1 MAMSAI
7 FGETLK
13 FQQNNGADV
22 ELVVFGDEF
31 YARYETKDGFT
42 VVYDTDREQYCY
54 AILLDGRFASSGAPI
69 TKNPPPGIRRHF
81 KESEGIRNEK
91 FRIRYLRM
99 RPPEPPVAAHIMRT
113 MGSNE
118 GLLPGRRVSE
128 GRVRGLTVLVE
139 FADLSTT
146 VAAEDVNAMLNA
158 ENYNACGNF
167 CSVRD
172 YFRLMSSGKL
182 DYSNR
187 VVGPVKLSRNL
198 NYYKTN
204 LFVQEALDI
213 VVNEFGIHLSEFD
226 SRSEGIV
233 DALNFMYAGRTVYE
247 GDLWPHNWTINLSYG
262 GMRTHFYML
271 TSLGRRRVDLSI
283 GTFCHENGHQL
294 CRFPDIYD
302 YGTRDGDFE
311 KSRGMGVYCL
321 MGSGNHLN
329 SGRTPSPVCAYLR
342 YLVGWQDREVR
353 LSSTGNYEINHG
365 DYSTI
370 MKYETVKPN
379 EYFLLENR
387 SRLGLDSHIPDS
399 GLAVYHC
406 DTLGSN
412 EWQGGTRERHYQCG
426 LLQADGHLD
435 LENNRNYGDEG
446 DLFGKVDRIALSH
459 NTTPSSREWDGSDSG
474 LTISDISEPGEVIR
488 FRMGEST
495 DHLVASG
502 DVKAD
507 LLIPDDEPGGIS
519 SGIRLRATGKV
530 KAVKVGVDITHTY
543 IGDIQVELETPSNK
557 KVILHDREGGY
568 QDDLCRVYSSDSIQA
583 LEELTGESVEGE
595 WRLNIRDLA
604 RRDTGRL
611 NGWRIEIE
619 YESIE
624 EIAVGEAI
632 PNLAIPDNNS
642 QGIRSTIQIA
652 ETGTAEDITVSVE
665 IAHTF
670 IGDLLVELEAPS
682 GRSVVLHSRSGGTS
696 NDLRTSYDRRSTPT
710 IETLVDEDIYGD
722 WVLVVKDLAK
732 LDVGALEKWS
742 ISLRY

>member
-54 AILLDGRFASSGAPI
+54 AILLNGRFASSGAPI

-118 GLLPGRRVSE
+118 GLLPGRRVSK

-158 ENYNACGNF
+158 EHYNACGNF

-213 VVNEFGIHLSEFD
+213 VVNEFGVDLSEFD

-311 KSRGMGVYCL
+311 KSRGMGIYCL

-342 YLVGWQDREVR
+342 YLVGWQDRDVR

-365 DYSTI
+365 DYGTI

-446 DLFGKVDRIALSH
+446 DLFGKIDRIALSH

-495 DHLVASG
+495 GHLVASG

-507 LLIPDDEPGGIS
+507 LLIPDDEPEGIS

-568 QDDLCRVYSSDSIQA
+568 QDDLCRVYNSDSIQA

-611 NGWRIEIE
+611 NWWRIDIE

-632 PNLAIPDNNS
+632 PNLTIPDNNS
-642 QGIRSTIQIA
+642 QGIRSTIPIA

-670 IGDLLVELEAPS
+670 IGDLLVELEVPS

-696 NDLRTSYDRRSTPT
+696 NDLRTSYDRRSTPS
-710 IETLVDEDIYGD
+710 IETLVDEDIHGD
-722 WVLVVKDLAK
+722 WVLVVKDLAR

-742 ISLRY
+742 IRLRY

>member
-1 MAMSAI
+1 MSAI

-69 TKNPPPGIRRHF
+69 AKNPPPGIRRHF

-311 KSRGMGVYCL
+311 KSQGMGVYCL

-329 SGRTPSPVCAYLR
+329 SGRTPSPVCAYFR

-370 MKYETVKPN
+370 MKYETAKPN

-583 LEELTGESVEGE
+583 LEGLTGESVEGE

-642 QGIRSTIQIA
+642 QGIRSTIPIA

-696 NDLRTSYDRRSTPT
+696 KDLRTSYDRRSTPT